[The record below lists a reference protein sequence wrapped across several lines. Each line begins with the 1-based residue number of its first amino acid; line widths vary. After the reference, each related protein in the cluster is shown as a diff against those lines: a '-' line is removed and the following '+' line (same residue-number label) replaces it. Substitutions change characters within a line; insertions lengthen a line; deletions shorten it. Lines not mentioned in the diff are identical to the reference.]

1 MRRPLLRIGKR
12 REEYFAVAQAALL
25 APRASRFSRDDVCAH
40 DGEVIAGSLERLL
53 GDMLGDEASM
63 SIASYACQASLFVDG
78 EDLMGRSELLLGT
91 CNEALYLRP
100 VNRVWL
106 ELLHAA
112 PTSKTRLLCQTF
124 SRKASLRPRRDSSSF
139 LVRTV

>member
-1 MRRPLLRIGKR
+1 MKPN
-12 REEYFAVAQAALL
+12 EAFFEH
-25 APRASRFSRDDVCAH
+25 RFV
-40 DGEVIAGSLERLL
+40 RLL
-53 GDMLGDEASM
+53 K
-63 SIASYACQASLFVDG
+63 ASLFVKG
-78 EDLMGRSELLLGT
+78 EDLMGRSELLLGA

-100 VNRVWL
+100 VDRVLL
-106 ELLHAA
+106 EFLHAA

>member
-1 MRRPLLRIGKR
+1 MSPPAVTDPLPAAAATHLLHRLRTR
-12 REEYFAVAQAALL
+12 LTSSAEAVAEHEAQ
-25 APRASRFSRDDVCAH
+25 RGFKHRFV
-40 DGEVIAGSLERLL
+40 RLL
-53 GDMLGDEASM
+53 KAGF
-63 SIASYACQASLFVDG
+63 FVAG
-78 EDLMGRSELLLGT
+78 EDFMGRSELLLGA

-106 ELLHAA
+106 EFFQAV
-112 PTSKTRLLCQTF
+112 PTSGTRFVCQTF